1 MRKLSTSI
9 SAVIYTWYVKFFRNR
24 LLVLDSDAIGD
35 LVEGMETQT
44 RNIRLDVLKL
54 CWYMR
59 GGVTYDEAMQMS
71 QSERDI
77 IDDIIKD
84 NLETTKKSGLPFF

>member
-9 SAVIYTWYVKFFRNR
+9 SAVIYTWHVKFFRNR

-35 LVEGMETQT
+35 LVESMETQT